1 MQNQPVE
8 YLLSQYVSGQITE
21 KEWEELSAIM
31 LDPENEQIIREKIAV
46 LMLQS
51 ALEFQ
56 TFTDEEMG
64 MPGSEGQVDM
74 TVSDDQT
81 SRRNQDT
88 LHAMLQAI
96 FSVDK
101 TAGAAETAGSHATAG
116 SHEIARSAEEVSS
129 GNPDSGLR
137 GSGGRLFLL
146 RPVFLKWSAAAVL
159 VVAVAVGGYRVL
171 YKKQINTSIAAN
183 NVAVSSAGIVPGS
196 NKAILTLAGGN
207 QIVLT
212 NAQNGVLSQQG
223 NIKVIKLDNGKLSY
237 QSDANRTEAARSG
250 GGAAN
255 KGGLAYNTI
264 TTPRGGQ
271 YQIVLSDG
279 TKVWLNAASSLKFP
293 AVFGGDTRQV
303 ELSGEAYFEVAKD
316 KNRPFKVLAGA
327 SLVEVLG
334 THFDIMAYG
343 DEKVIRT
350 TLLEGSVKM
359 EKGKTE
365 TEGRLLQPGEQ
376 GALDINSGALSAR
389 EVNVRAAVAWKDG
402 YYFFDRTST
411 EDVMR
416 QIARWYDVEIIY
428 QGAVPRDEIVGRIP
442 RTANVSEVLHIM
454 ELIGIHFKIDGRK
467 IIVL

>member
-1 MQNQPVE
+1 MQNQSIE
-8 YLLSQYVSGQITE
+8 YLISQYVSRQITE
-21 KEWEELSAIM
+21 KEWEELSAAM
-31 LDPENEQIIREKIAV
+31 LDPENEQTIRERIAE
-46 LMLQS
+46 LMLRS
-51 ALEFQ
+51 
-56 TFTDEEMG
+56 D
-64 MPGSEGQVDM
+64 SELHAKPDGH
-74 TVSDDQT
+74 SDDLTSLPDKNAQHSLLQT
-81 SRRNQDT
+81 I
-88 LHAMLQAI
+88 L
-96 FSVDK
+96 SVDK
-101 TAGAAETAGSHATAG
+101 TAGSLEAVFPGELEKGYGADTGYG
-116 SHEIARSAEEVSS
+116 RQS
-129 GNPDSGLR
+129 GR
-137 GSGGRLFLL
+137 RIFLL

-159 VVAVAVGGYRVL
+159 VIAVAAGGYRFL
-171 YKKQINTSIAAN
+171 FKKQANTVTAAIST
-183 NVAVSSAGIVPGS
+183 VESSTGIVPGS

-212 NAQNGVLSQQG
+212 NAQNGLLSQQG
-223 NIKVIKLDNGKLSY
+223 NTKVIKLANGKLTY
-237 QSDANRTEAARSG
+237 QSETGSMSEATGSGATENVGS
-250 GGAAN
+250 AAN

-264 TTPRGGQ
+264 STPRGGQ

-316 KNRPFKVLAGA
+316 KSRPFKVQAGT

-343 DEKVIRT
+343 DEKAIRT

-359 EKGKTE
+359 NKNDNG
-365 TEGRLLQPGEQ
+365 GRQTTQGAQSTLLQPGQQ
-376 GALDINSGALSAR
+376 GILDINSGALSSK
-389 EVNVRAAVAWKDG
+389 EVNVKAAVAWKDG

-416 QIARWYDVEIIY
+416 QIARWYDVEIVY

-454 ELIGIHFKIDGRK
+454 ELIGIHFKIAGRK
-467 IIVL
+467 IVVL